1 MKLSRLLAATASVTA
16 VAAIAPAGAYAG
28 DTATGATTTC
38 GALPAWTHG
47 RPADVHVR
55 ATAGDYLWHDSN
67 GWHLRVTHHTRTRM
81 VFAGRIVAS
90 SPITFTRVRDERRD
104 KTALSADGKTLTF
117 RFVNFGG
124 IDGVD
129 FSDACATTAQFA
141 FAIDGHRT
149 PLSRVFIGAH
159 STRPQSNPFTITRQD
174 SSTAA

>member
-1 MKLSRLLAATASVTA
+1 MKISRLLAATASVTA
-16 VAAIAPAGAYAG
+16 VAAMAPAAAHAD
-28 DTATGATTTC
+28 DTATGTTATC
-38 GALPAWTHG
+38 GAVPGWANG
-47 RPADVHVR
+47 RPAHLHVR
-55 ATAGDYLWHDSN
+55 AVAGDYLWHDSN

-81 VFAGRIVAS
+81 AFAGRIVAS

-124 IDGVD
+124 IDGLD
-129 FSDACATTAQFA
+129 FTDACATTAQFA
-141 FAIDGHRT
+141 FAIDGHRA

-159 STRPQSNPFTITRQD
+159 SSRPQSNPFTITRQD